1 MLCKKGALK
10 NFTKFTGKHLC
21 QSLLF
26 TKDAGLRPAT
36 LLKMR
41 PCHGSFTVN
50 FVKFL
55 RTPLLAASGFNYASK
70 NSVWWRRPCFLF
82 DKNLSYTES
91 NYCKNKET
99 LPDCF
104 TGEFEREIKNEVI
117 SSKAEHLP
125 IIIMDNIIDQIC
137 EKLVSKNKR

>member
-21 QSLLF
+21 QSHLF
-26 TKDAGLRPAT
+26 TKVAGLRPAT

-41 PCHGSFTVN
+41 LWHGSFTVN

-55 RTPLLAASGFNYASK
+55 KTPLLAASGFNYTSK

-99 LPDCF
+99 FPDCF
-104 TGEFEREIKNEVI
+104 TG
-117 SSKAEHLP
+117 
-125 IIIMDNIIDQIC
+125 
-137 EKLVSKNKR
+137 